1 MHMAK
6 SYKKITPQ
14 AATPKKELTIAKQ
27 KQQVLSK
34 PQQTFN
40 RLTKK
45 IEKLQQEI
53 ADTNRM
59 LGEKLAFY
67 GENIHPLE
75 QQLVVLR
82 KQTVQ
87 LLLPY
92 YTDKKL
98 LPKKDKKI
106 LREVLAE
113 QLNDIFSFSEDE
125 PDEELQNAFEV
136 VEGVKYE
143 EAQQQDFDQMK
154 SEMADMFESFGFRM
168 NFEDLRP
175 DMSPEELI
183 RKMQEMEEQVSQQ
196 ARNLGQEAPAR
207 KKSKKQLERE
217 EREKQ
222 TAEVKSKSIS
232 RIYKQLAKVLHPDLE
247 QDTELKAFKELRMRE
262 LTTAYEKNDL
272 HTLLRLEL
280 EWIQKEEA
288 NLEKLTDEK
297 LTIYNEVLKEQV
309 ADLEEE
315 SFTMLQHPRYQPLLR
330 LVMFPMAIKGLN
342 LNRKKKDLDETLKS
356 LESSIA
362 RLQSENA
369 LTEVKDIISFFKL
382 MY

>member
-1 MHMAK
+1 MAK